1 MKKILQ
7 KKNWIRVICGLCFL
21 IISLTGCGAQPLSD
35 QFDEDTV
42 KESAE
47 QAVAYFNER
56 DYQAIIDM
64 GNDVLKENITVEN
77 FAAQCDPYLDKCGEY
92 QEIEKTIVFG
102 STDKSTETEYAGIV
116 MIGKYEE
123 GTIQFTIG
131 FDEDMKIV
139 QFLIK

>member
-7 KKNWIRVICGLCFL
+7 KKNWIRVVCGLCFL
-21 IISLTGCGAQPLSD
+21 IIALTGCGAQPLSD

-42 KESAE
+42 KENAE

-64 GNDVLKENITVEN
+64 GDDVLKENITVEN
-77 FAAQCDPYLDKCGEY
+77 FATQCDPYLDKCGEY